1 MTTTAIPA
9 EILHLESADPP
20 EASPSTTLEP
30 PTEEEHAEEGA
41 EPEDRRGDVDDLP
54 RVR

>member
-9 EILHLESADPP
+9 EILHLESADRP
-20 EASPSTTLEP
+20 EASPSTSLEP
-30 PTEEEHAEEGA
+30 PPGEEDAEESA

-54 RVR
+54 RIR